1 VEDEDINVVTVK
13 ALLKKHG
20 YAVIVA
26 TDGQQAIEVL
36 SEKDIDLVLMDI
48 RMPIMDGVQATLAI
62 RSGKAGHDKKDV
74 PIIAMTAYAMT
85 GDREKFL
92 AAGMNDYIAKPVD
105 IQDLKEVIKRVL
117 SPRQSKR
124 SQET

>member
-1 VEDEDINVVTVK
+1 MEDEDINVVTVK

-117 SPRQSKR
+117 GPR
-124 SQET
+124 